1 MLEITDLVQVYQDGR
16 GTITALSL
24 PHFTAEKGSAWCITG
39 PSGSGK
45 STLLHCIS
53 GLIRPTKG
61 RIAWEGKELTGPGA
75 AQSLDR
81 WRALSIGYVFQKFD
95 LLPFLTVREN
105 ILTGAWFGGVPEK
118 DAQERLD
125 SLSARMGITE
135 LLSQYPDALSQGEQQ
150 RVAVARALIK
160 EPPLLLADEPT
171 ANLDAVNSK
180 IVIDLLQSYVRTHRA
195 LLLIASH
202 DPLVIDAF
210 EHRLSLEKGG
220 RHAAQTG
227 L

>member
-16 GTITALSL
+16 GTVTALSL

-118 DAQERLD
+118 DAQERLA

-135 LLSQYPDALSQGEQQ
+135 LLSQYPDALSPGADQ
-150 RVAVARALIK
+150 RTAA
-160 EPPLLLADEPT
+160 PP
-171 ANLDAVNSK
+171 
-180 IVIDLLQSYVRTHRA
+180 
-195 LLLIASH
+195 
-202 DPLVIDAF
+202 
-210 EHRLSLEKGG
+210 GG
-220 RHAAQTG
+220 
-227 L
+227 